1 MTPPP
6 NLYAESSAVLTWLLG
21 ENGGDEVRQLLQTAQ
36 LVMTSDLTL
45 IECDRALQR
54 GQARGM
60 LSVALVAQ
68 TRAQLAAVTEHWA
81 LFSIDHEVVDR
92 ARRGYPQEPLSAA
105 AAIHLATALTARNL
119 VTELGLVTLD
129 DNIRGNAEH
138 LGIDLLPHGVS
149 LTSAARSPTLR

>member
-21 ENGGDEVRQLLQTAQ
+21 ETGGDEIRQLLQAAQ

-60 LSVALVAQ
+60 LSVALVSQ
-68 TRAQLAAVTEHWA
+68 TRSLLSAASEHWA
-81 LFSIDHEVVDR
+81 IFSIDHEVVDR
-92 ARRGYPQEPLSAA
+92 ARREYPREPLCAA
-105 AAIHLATALTARNL
+105 GAIHLATAVTARNL
-119 VTELGLVTLD
+119 VTELALLSLD
-129 DNIRGNAEH
+129 GNIRHNAEH
-138 LGIDLLPHGVS
+138 LGLDLLPRGVS
-149 LTSAARSPTLR
+149 LT